1 MNPASLTQK
10 TRLFRGVSGEH
21 LLVCAIATVVCTV
34 LAIWAVISAPVS
46 VPGVSGLYIAAAVY
60 VPLALWFGMWG
71 CIAGYLSCIFM
82 GLYLGYSL
90 DFVLVWALADFFEG
104 FVVLVAYRQLK
115 LKRSN
120 LKKPTLTY
128 VLTGTLVADIVI
140 AAFAAVNALTE
151 IFLLTFIV
159 AIAILSVQTVVENR
173 KTWGTWLV
181 VGVFAASLVSGAFGV
196 GALWAFGFVPTD
208 AFSTAF
214 FGWVFGDIMVLATIG
229 TVMAITITPYVMKT
243 RVYVRNYFT

>member
-1 MNPASLTQK
+1 M
-10 TRLFRGVSGEH
+10 
-21 LLVCAIATVVCTV
+21 CTV

-128 VLTGTLVADIVI
+128 ALTGTLVADIVI
-140 AAFAAVNALTE
+140 AAFAAVNAFTE
-151 IFLLTFIV
+151 IFVLTFIV
-159 AIAILSVQTVVENR
+159 AIAILSLQALVENR
-173 KTWGTWLV
+173 KTWEPGWLW
-181 VGVFAASLVSGAFGV
+181 GFLPPASFQEPS
-196 GALWAFGFVPTD
+196 
-208 AFSTAF
+208 
-214 FGWVFGDIMVLATIG
+214 GWVRFGRLVLFLQMRFRRLSLAGVSATLWFWQPS
-229 TVMAITITPYVMKT
+229 AP
-243 RVYVRNYFT
+243 